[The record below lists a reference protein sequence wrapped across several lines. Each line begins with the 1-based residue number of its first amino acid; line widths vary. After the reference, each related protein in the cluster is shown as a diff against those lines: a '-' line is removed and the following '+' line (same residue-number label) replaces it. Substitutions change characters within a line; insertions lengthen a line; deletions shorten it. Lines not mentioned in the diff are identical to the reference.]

1 MAELHDLKPVPGSK
15 RSRKRVGRGPG
26 SGKGKTAGRGQDGQK
41 SRSGVSLRAGF
52 EGGQMPL
59 QRRIPKRGFT
69 PLSRTVYQTVNVR
82 DLNRLEAGEVTPE
95 VLKASRLIRSVK
107 KPVKILG
114 MGKTEKSFKVTAH
127 AFSET
132 ARSKIEAAGGSV
144 TVVGSDA

>member
-1 MAELHDLKPVPGSK
+1 
-15 RSRKRVGRGPG
+15 
-26 SGKGKTAGRGQDGQK
+26 
-41 SRSGVSLRAGF
+41 
-52 EGGQMPL
+52 MPL

-82 DLNRLEAGEVTPE
+82 DLDRLEAGEVTPE
-95 VLKASRLIRSVK
+95 VLKAGRLIRSVK

-144 TVVGSDA
+144 TVGGSDA